1 MTTQAQNIT
10 SGSLAPRTDT
20 KFRNGLF
27 RDAYTLYRRSM
38 IKLIRMPSRLYFTLM
53 QPLIW
58 LLLYGNLLSNF
69 AGQAAQQF
77 GTSNYMTFF
86 LPGIII
92 MTMLFGAAGSALAI
106 ITDDDTGYLN
116 KLRVTPISRLS
127 ILLGNIMAELTRVM
141 FQILILTVVAFLFGV
156 RFYNPYLIPIVF
168 LVALLFGLTIG
179 SLGTFVGLATR
190 NVQSTF
196 LIINFFTLP
205 LIFTSSA
212 QLPVNLMPDWLQ
224 VVARFNPIT
233 YAIDGMRA
241 VVVGLNQ
248 EQLAQGVTEWQLIG
262 ISVLVTTVT
271 AGLAVTLAVWKFRQ
285 QVK

>member
-1 MTTQAQNIT
+1 MTSQVQNIAT
-10 SGSLAPRTDT
+10 ASIAPQGKTNF
-20 KFRNGLF
+20 KNGLF
-27 RDAYTLYRRSM
+27 RDAFTLYRRSM
-38 IKLIRMPSRLYFTLM
+38 IKLLRMPSRLYFTLL

-58 LLLYGNLLSNF
+58 LLLYGNLLSSF
-69 AGQAAQQF
+69 AGSAAQQF

-106 ITDDDTGYLN
+106 IADDDTGYLN

-127 ILLGNIMAELTRVM
+127 ILLGNILAELTRVL
-141 FQILILTVVAFLFGV
+141 FQIIILTVVAVLFGV
-156 RFYNPYLIPIVF
+156 RFYNPYLIPLVF
-168 LVALLFGLTIG
+168 IVALLFGLTIG

-212 QLPVNLMPDWLQ
+212 QLPINLMPEWLQ
-224 VVARFNPIT
+224 VVARINPIT

-241 VVVGLNQ
+241 IVVGLNQ
-248 EQLAQGVTEWQLIG
+248 EQIAQGVTEWQLIG
-262 ISVLVTTVT
+262 ISLLVTTIT
-271 AGLAVTLAVWKFRQ
+271 ASLAVWLAVWKFRQ
-285 QVK
+285 QIK

>member
-1 MTTQAQNIT
+1 MTSQIQGVTAAN
-10 SGSLAPRTDT
+10 LAPNART
-20 KFRNGLF
+20 KFKNGLF
-27 RDAYTLYRRSM
+27 RDAFTLYRRSM
-38 IKLIRMPSRLYFTLM
+38 IKLSRMPSRLYFTLM

-58 LLLYGNLLSNF
+58 LLLYGNLLSTF
-69 AGQAAQQF
+69 AGSASQQF
-77 GTSNYMTFF
+77 GTNNYMTFF

-141 FQILILTVVAFLFGV
+141 FQILILTVVAVMFGV
-156 RFYNPYLIPIVF
+156 RFYNPYLIPLVF

-212 QLPVNLMPDWLQ
+212 QLPINLMPEWLQ

-241 VVVGLNQ
+241 IVVGLNK
-248 EQLAQGVTEWQLIG
+248 EQIAQGVTEWQLIG
-262 ISVLVTTVT
+262 ISLLVTTIT
-271 AGLAVTLAVWKFRQ
+271 ALLAVWLAVWKFRQ
-285 QVK
+285 QIK